1 MVGGHPWER
10 RRPRRQGFPNF
21 MRVRPPMPEPLP
33 TGATGYSSQRSVL
46 GRRGRRRSQVGIRG
60 TLPAS
65 QVSLQHFPRLTGRR
79 WRVPVRSVRLTDRA
93 GHRRFASAGKDARGP
108 RVHSFQSPC
117 GVSKPSRSPQCPRI
131 FEQLFF
137 GPPPRNRP
145 VSTDPAPGFWKL
157 GKHSGN
163 RPILRSLQNPG
174 RFSRLPSAHAPRV
187 TPTSPRPDARRDIIH
202 EPRTPILGAFVFGV
216 SGNGFWQP
224 DTAFPQFGHGRTR
237 IPPFA
242 DDQ

>member
-1 MVGGHPWER
+1 MACSSRSVCLTDRAGDRKFARAGSVMVGGHPWER

-65 QVSLQHFPRLTGRR
+65 QVSLQQFPRLTGRR

-131 FEQLFF
+131 FEQLFSALHPGTALFPPIPLPAF
-137 GPPPRNRP
+137 GN
-145 VSTDPAPGFWKL
+145 SENIPGIGQFC
-157 GKHSGN
+157 GPCRIQAGFHA
-163 RPILRSLQNPG
+163 
-174 RFSRLPSAHAPRV
+174 SRLRM
-187 TPTSPRPDARRDIIH
+187 RP
-202 EPRTPILGAFVFGV
+202 G
-216 SGNGFWQP
+216 
-224 DTAFPQFGHGRTR
+224 
-237 IPPFA
+237 
-242 DDQ
+242 